1 MAGPE
6 QLPSHPKSPLL
17 FPEGQAAREGIFAN
31 AKCVGACLPAACP
44 LPPRTCDLLG
54 CLCGMCCASL
64 IRAGLATANCHR
76 ASARGKQ
83 QPWDRELGLIFIF

>member
-31 AKCVGACLPAACP
+31 AKRVGACLPAACP
-44 LPPRTCDLLG
+44 LPPLPAISSAAFAG
-54 CLCGMCCASL
+54 CAV
-64 IRAGLATANCHR
+64 LA
-76 ASARGKQ
+76 
-83 QPWDRELGLIFIF
+83 